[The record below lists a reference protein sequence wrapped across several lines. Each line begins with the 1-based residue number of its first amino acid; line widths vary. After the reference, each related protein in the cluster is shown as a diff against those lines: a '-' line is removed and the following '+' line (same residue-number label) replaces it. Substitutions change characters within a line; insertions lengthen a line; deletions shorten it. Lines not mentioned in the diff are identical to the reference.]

1 MDTVLGVGQM
11 QVPSQPLGQQ
21 GSPSDGESSAF
32 ALVHVAPRGCC
43 GAAGHRVRDST
54 HAPPTTTTHDMFP
67 QPCRPYSRQA
77 SVSRKE
83 RRAQLP
89 QAVVFIVRNTLAALF
104 PGLFRFQWQPCT
116 VLLKGG
122 GAVEGAYLTGNSAAS
137 L

>member
-54 HAPPTTTTHDMFP
+54 HAPPPPPPRMTCFP
-67 QPCRPYSRQA
+67 SPAGPTAGRLLSP
-77 SVSRKE
+77 E
-83 RRAQLP
+83 RRGVLSCLRQWSSLSGTLWLP
-89 QAVVFIVRNTLAALF
+89 CFLGCFVSNGSLVLF
-104 PGLFRFQWQPCT
+104 C
-116 VLLKGG
+116 
-122 GAVEGAYLTGNSAAS
+122 
-137 L
+137 